1 MNYLADNSYLAIKP
15 EAVAGTPV
23 IPTVFVPLI
32 SESIKTNVNHL
43 ADQRMKGIAWKS
55 SDLLRGNRVH
65 EGDLV
70 ALGDPDTLGHFLN
83 MVMKLGSTTG
93 DADGYTHPFT
103 VGDPQSYTIEIKKG
117 LYAQRYFGV
126 LIDELKMDFSE
137 GQLQL
142 TSSIKAMGQFSVASV
157 GVALTGAGM
166 TDLILDDQYD
176 ISPNR
181 GLVVGDIIV
190 VGGVD
195 VTIATVAAD
204 GFTVTFLST
213 VVTAS
218 VGDPVYLKPQ
228 TASIA
233 SLQDPFYL
241 GNMLVGIGAD
251 ETAATA
257 ASASRTLAT
266 PVYDMS
272 ISIKNNLFAQ
282 NGSTRFDPVT
292 IVPRTKE
299 AQIALKQ
306 LFENV
311 SQRQDFYDKTKQAIT
326 ISALGKFIKDDF
338 TTQESLTL
346 TFNNVKLMTSDNAIE
361 VGELIA
367 DTQEF
372 EVLYDSVDGAAMSA
386 SLVNRTA
393 GGSY

>member
-1 MNYLADNSYLAIKP
+1 MNYLADNSYLAIIP
-15 EAVAGTPV
+15 EVTAGTPL
-23 IPTVFVPLI
+23 IPTNFVPLI
-32 SESIKTNVNHL
+32 SESIKTNVNYL
-43 ADQRMKGIAWKS
+43 ADQRMKGVAWKS